1 LKVRW
6 TMLLTCLV
14 AHSCCLSF
22 FVSL

>member
-14 AHSCCLSF
+14 AHSFCLSF